1 MAWFY
6 NKDLKTRC
14 EIEEVKIIGVL
25 PPLKRGEKTI
35 SEIKVKFSSSLGSGE
50 LITDSNDVNLAKGLS
65 AYRAEFFKKKHEQ
78 LSLFKSMTNKKIVS

>member
-6 NKDLKTRC
+6 NKALKTRC

-25 PPLKRGEKTI
+25 PPPKRGEKTI
-35 SEIKVKFSSSLGSGE
+35 SEIKVKFSSSLGRGE

-78 LSLFKSMTNKKIVS
+78 LTLFKMKTKKSVS